1 MGINNRRERKY
12 EMDRKIMF
20 FDIDGTILTEDTHM
34 IPDSTIKAIKEAREK
49 GHLAFI
55 NTGRTYFNI
64 EKAIREIGFDGFV
77 CGCGTYI
84 NIDNQVIAATT
95 LEEDICRKI
104 IELLRKH
111 NMDAVLEGVEDAYFD
126 SREAVSDDMK
136 KLQEHFHTRGYGLKK
151 NWDYE
156 GLLYD
161 KIFAKANPDTNI
173 NEFKK
178 SLGDGFEYIDRGD
191 CLYEIVPKGYS
202 KASGIKRVLE
212 YYQLPVENAYVF
224 GDSSN
229 DLPMFEYVAN
239 SIAMGKSDECIT
251 NIASFITKDI
261 YEDGI
266 AYGMKHF
273 QII

>member
-1 MGINNRRERKY
+1 
-12 EMDRKIMF
+12 MF
-20 FDIDGTILTEDTHM
+20 FDIDGTILTEDTHK
-34 IPDSTIKAIKEAREK
+34 IPDSTIKSIKEAREQ
-49 GHLAFI
+49 GHLTVI

-64 EKAIREIGFDGFV
+64 DKEIRDIGFDGFV

-84 NIDNQVIAATT
+84 NIGDQVIAATT
-95 LEEDICRKI
+95 LEEDICRKAI
-104 IELLRKH
+104 DLLRKH
-111 NMDAVLEGVEDAYFD
+111 NMDAVLEGVEDVYFD
-126 SREAVSDDMK
+126 SREIVSDEMK
-136 KLQEHFHTRGYGLKK
+136 KLQGHFHQRGYGFKK
-151 NWDYE
+151 NWDYK

-161 KIFAKANPDTNI
+161 KIFAKANPETDI

-191 CLYEIVPKGYS
+191 KLYEIVPKGYS
-202 KASGIKRVLE
+202 KATGIKRVLE

-229 DLPMFEYVAN
+229 DLPMFEYVVN
-239 SIAMGKSDECIT
+239 SIAMGKSDKCIS

-261 YEDGI
+261 CEDGI
-266 AYGMKHF
+266 EYAMKHF